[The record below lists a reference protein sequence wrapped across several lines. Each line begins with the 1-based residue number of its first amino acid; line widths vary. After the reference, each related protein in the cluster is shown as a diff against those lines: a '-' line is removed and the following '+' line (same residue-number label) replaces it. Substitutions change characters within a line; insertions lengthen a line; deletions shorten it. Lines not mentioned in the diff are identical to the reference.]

1 MLKLLK
7 CGIGELEVLKI
18 PFSQESIG
26 SSPISGIGMSRANSD
41 IHKRT

>member
-1 MLKLLK
+1 MLILSR
-7 CGIGELEVLKI
+7 CGVGELEVLKI

-26 SSPISGIGMSRANSD
+26 SSPISGIRMSRANSD